1 MINSLDIHYAS
12 TIDQNLEYYIICEDE
27 LEHRI
32 SDISYFCRL
41 EEEHYPLL
49 F

>member
-1 MINSLDIHYAS
+1 MLNSLDIQ
-12 TIDQNLEYYIICEDE
+12 DFDVEYYFICEEQIDE
-27 LEHRI
+27 RLV
-32 SDISYFCRL
+32 DISYFCRL